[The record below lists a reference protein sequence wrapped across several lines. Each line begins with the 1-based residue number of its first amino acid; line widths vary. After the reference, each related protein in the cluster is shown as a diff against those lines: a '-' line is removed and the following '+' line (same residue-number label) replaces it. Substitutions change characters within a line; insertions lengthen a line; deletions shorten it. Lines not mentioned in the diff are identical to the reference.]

1 MASSSSSIFDF
12 EVEDEVGDR
21 VLQRLFGDS
30 VAAIGDGVA
39 EARHSVGVTNL
50 LYLWVLKNLESVSTS
65 YMLST

>member
-1 MASSSSSIFDF
+1 MG
-12 EVEDEVGDR
+12 ER

-39 EARHSVGVTNL
+39 EARHLVGVTNL
-50 LYLWVLKNLESVSTS
+50 LWVLKNLESVSTS

>member
-1 MASSSSSIFDF
+1 M
-12 EVEDEVGDR
+12 GDR
-21 VLQRLFGDS
+21 VLQRLFGGS

-50 LYLWVLKNLESVSTS
+50 LWVLKNLESVSTS